1 MNQDITIFPS
11 RSAYGQHTGAGG
23 RVSATTATLP
33 ASPEELWG
41 APGHTALAPA
51 NGAANALAQN
61 QGLRKLH
68 RMLRGRYLIGLLV
81 ATLGAFVGAVVGYK
95 TTTPLY
101 TSSALVEV
109 RPTVLTSGMMDK
121 VMPFYTNF
129 VKGQAAAI
137 QDSRVITLAM
147 KQKEYTDLSK
157 GSPTPGAVAAFRAQ
171 LSASYIKDSQYVQV
185 NFSDPDPRKATAGC
199 TAVLKAYE
207 AISSDVNSDTTRKK
221 LEYLEQKK
229 NAAQANLRKN
239 EDVVNDLS
247 KNYGGPDIGP
257 LLLRRQEELQKIENA
272 KWAAELELASAT
284 SQLAG
289 PDGQPIKTNVQDLT
303 PQQLAQI
310 DPEMAKA
317 LNYMNATSAR
327 LGELRL
333 TMGDTNPKVQLAVKE
348 LHIAVDNVNATAKQI
363 RDRILKVTPKPDG
376 NITVIRPETVEGLKA
391 QVAILHRQYAAAQDG
406 IQKMGDLKREIDK
419 RQEDVQTSKSEMDK
433 CDRDIAELQ
442 ARMQLSGQ
450 ITIGPASEPSADKPD
465 IDKRPQMMLAG
476 GVLGAALPIGLVLLI
491 GLLDSRRYSYSD
503 DAGGD
508 NMNGLTLLGILPEL
522 PDRLSDPAQASI
534 AAHCVH
540 QIRTML
546 QLSGHEARRAFA
558 ITSATSGDGKTS
570 LSLALGLSFA
580 ASGSRTLLIDADLVG
595 AGLTSRLG
603 MSGPE
608 GILEAMT
615 TGNLLNYVR
624 STDVADLSILPVGL
638 AQLHHAGI
646 FSPAA
651 VRRLLAE
658 AKKHFEIIIVDTG
671 PILGSI
677 EATPVSAAVE
687 GVILTVAHGQKRPAV
702 EKALEHLRSIG
713 ARVAGVVFNRAQARD
728 FESSI
733 SGISMRSAS
742 RAGSA
747 GSAASGNGRGH
758 NSEQQAGQYGPVA
771 RAVATSVRPGSE
783 VAEN

>member
-11 RSAYGQHTGAGG
+11 RTTQGQHSVGG
-23 RVSATTATLP
+23 RVSGSAMPAT
-33 ASPEELWG
+33 PEELWG
-41 APGHTALAPA
+41 APAGSGALAPN
-51 NGAANALAQN
+51 NGAMTPNN
-61 QGLRKLH
+61 GLRKIH
-68 RMLRGRYLIGLLV
+68 RMLRGRYLWLTIAAICGGLI
-81 ATLGAFVGAVVGYK
+81 GAVAGYK
-95 TTTPLY
+95 ASTPLY

-137 QDSRVITLAM
+137 QDSRVVSMAM
-147 KQKEYTDLSK
+147 KQKEWADVSK

-171 LSASYIKDSQYVQV
+171 LTASYIKDSQYVQV
-185 NFSDPDPRKATAGC
+185 NFSDPDPKKATAGC

-221 LEYLEQKK
+221 LDLLDK
-229 NAAQANLRKN
+229 NRTDAQIALRKN

-247 KNYGGPDIGP
+247 RNYGGPDIGP
-257 LLLRRQEELQKIENA
+257 LLLRRQEDLQKIENE

-284 SQLAG
+284 STPVDPSG
-289 PDGQPIKTNVQDLT
+289 KPIKTNVQELS
-303 PQQLAQI
+303 PQQLALI
-310 DPEMAKA
+310 DPDMAKA
-317 LNYMNATSAR
+317 IAYMNATTAHVND
-327 LGELRL
+327 LRL
-333 TMGDTNPKVQLAVKE
+333 SMGDTNPKVQLAAKE
-348 LHIAVDNVNATAKQI
+348 QQIAVDNVNALAKQI
-363 RDRILKVTPKPDG
+363 RDRIIKYTPKPDG
-376 NITVIRPETVEGLKA
+376 TITVVRPETIEGLKA
-391 QVAILHRQYAAAQDG
+391 RVDILQKQYAAAQAG

-419 RQEDVQTSKSEMDK
+419 RQM
-433 CDRDIAELQ
+433 DIATAMAAVKKCEGDIEELQ

-450 ITIGPASEPSADKPD
+450 ITIGPASEPASDKPD
-465 IDKRPQMMLAG
+465 IDKRPQMMVAG
-476 GVLGAALPIGLVLLI
+476 GVLGSGLMVGAMMLV
-491 GLLDSRRYSYSD
+491 GFFDSRRYKYSD
-503 DAGGD
+503 DTGGE
-508 NMNGLTLLGILPEL
+508 NMNGLTLLGILPNL

-546 QLSGHEARRAFA
+546 QLSGHEHRRAFA

-580 ASGSRTLLIDADLVG
+580 ASGSRTLLIDSDLVG
-595 AGLTSRLG
+595 SGLTSRLG

-651 VRRLLAE
+651 VRRLIAE
-658 AKKHFEIIIVDTG
+658 GKKHFEIIIVDTG

-677 EATPVSAAVE
+677 EATPVAAAVE
-687 GVILTVAHGQKRPAV
+687 GVILTVARGQKRPVV

-728 FESSI
+728 FESSL

-742 RAGSA
+742 RA

-771 RAVATSVRPGSE
+771 RAVATSVRGGGE
-783 VAEN
+783 AAEN